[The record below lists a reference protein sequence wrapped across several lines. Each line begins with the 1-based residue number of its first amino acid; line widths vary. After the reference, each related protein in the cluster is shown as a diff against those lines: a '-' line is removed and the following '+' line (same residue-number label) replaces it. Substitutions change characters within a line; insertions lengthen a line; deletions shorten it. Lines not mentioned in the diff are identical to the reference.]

1 VTEKEW
7 QERYEIT
14 SMKGVIW
21 KRSEL
26 RKRASEMLKS
36 LLPGK
41 TPVARRTAIQA
52 VLDDVSFMRPRTG
65 MVPARIIEESAIE
78 AMLRL
83 MREDSALAE
92 QIALVDKT
100 LVEVKKEDDRG

>member
-1 VTEKEW
+1 MTNKEW
-7 QERYEIT
+7 QEQYEIT
-14 SMKGVIW
+14 STKGRIW

-36 LLPGK
+36 LLPSK
-41 TPVARRTAIQA
+41 TPVARRIAVQL
-52 VLDDVSFMRPRTG
+52 VLDDAAFMRPRKG
-65 MVPARIIEESAIE
+65 MVPARVIEDAAIE

-83 MREDSALAE
+83 SREDSAMAE

-100 LVEVKKEDDRG
+100 IAEIKKEDERE

>member
-1 VTEKEW
+1 MTDKEW

-14 SMKGVIW
+14 STKGRIW
-21 KRSEL
+21 KRGEL

-41 TPVARRTAIQA
+41 TPVARRLAVQL
-52 VLDDVSFMRPRTG
+52 VLDDPAFMRSRKG
-65 MVPARIIEESAIE
+65 MVPARVIEDAAIE

-83 MREDSALAE
+83 SREDSAMAE

-100 LVEVKKEDDRG
+100 IAEIKKEDERE

>member
-1 VTEKEW
+1 MTEKEW
-7 QERYEIT
+7 QERYMIT
-14 SMKGVIW
+14 STKGRIW

-41 TPVARRTAIQA
+41 TPVARRTAILA
-52 VLDDVSFMRPRTG
+52 VLDEATFMRPRTG
-65 MVPARIIEESAIE
+65 MVPARVIEEAAIE

-100 LVEVKKEDDRG
+100 IAEIKKEDE